1 MFLMPAIVVGPI
13 KINSVSGGVVNFGD
27 SFYLSPKS
35 ASKSIS
41 GSGSSCTGDF
51 HINNN
56 GLSITN
62 GIDPDVND
70 QNQTANA

>member
-1 MFLMPAIVVGPI
+1 MFDMPAIVGPI

-41 GSGSSCTGDF
+41 GSGSGNTGDF
-51 HINNN
+51 HIVNN
-56 GLSITN
+56 GFSISS
-62 GIDPDVND
+62 GVDPDVND